1 MSFDWMRMSTLDR
14 VIVVGSLIAF
24 IATFLPWYGVSVL
37 GLSASVSGWSAGFSA
52 WAGSLLLTAAGV
64 LLLLRRSGTTLEI
77 GEAGPALIIAIVAAV
92 GLLLVVIRWVSLP
105 RYRGVDAGARYG
117 LYIGLIAGIAVVTAA
132 VMQLRAEQPQ
142 PEPSAAPPAE
152 AEGPPAEAG
161 RAAAQ
166 AEEPTPPAEEPL
178 AQAPEPPAQ
187 PAE

>member
-1 MSFDWMRMSTLDR
+1 MSFDWKRMSTLDR

-77 GEAGPALIIAIVAAV
+77 GEVGPALIIAIVAAV

-105 RYRGVDAGARYG
+105 RYQGIDAGARYG
-117 LYIGLIAGIAVVTAA
+117 LYIGLIAGIAVVTAG
-132 VMQLRAEQPQ
+132 VMQL
-142 PEPSAAPPAE
+142 
-152 AEGPPAEAG
+152 
-161 RAAAQ
+161 
-166 AEEPTPPAEEPL
+166 
-178 AQAPEPPAQ
+178 
-187 PAE
+187 